1 MHPIKGL
8 SYFTFL
14 LFALYGLAHRHLQ
27 ELVFATGIACVLYG
41 FTKKLPAS
49 LLMGALFGV
58 IAVLRSHHVRLDRL
72 MLEGFADASANENPD
87 APTLGV
93 NARAD
98 ELEGE
103 EEQPKD
109 KGQLEV
115 HMSRA
120 AEPPAE
126 ADVLARD
133 AAAQNP
139 NEPFVASIEK
149 AKPVENRD
157 RRELFKLGS
166 LPNENSGK
174 GEDDYHLDA
183 GTSFLNAYKSL
194 SPDQITAM
202 GKDTQDL
209 IRTQQG
215 LIKTLHTFKRLLQDS
230 REMMKTFEDYF
241 KGFGGLS
248 ALTESKG
255 GAPNTV

>member
-8 SYFTFL
+8 SYFTFS
-14 LFALYGLAHRHLQ
+14 LFALYGLAHRHFQ

-58 IAVLRSHHVRLDRL
+58 IAILRTHHVRLDRL
-72 MLEGFADASANENPD
+72 MLEGFTDSPVADKPAAAAE
-87 APTLGV
+87 
-93 NARAD
+93 
-98 ELEGE
+98 EE
-103 EEQPKD
+103 EEQEQEEQD

-157 RRELFKLGS
+157 RRELFKLATLSDKNGD
-166 LPNENSGK
+166 GK
-174 GEDDYHLDA
+174 EDEFHIDA

-202 GKDTQDL
+202 TNDTQNL

-215 LIKTLHTFKRLLQDS
+215 LIKTLHTFKPLLQDS

-241 KGFGGLS
+241 KGFGGLGN
-248 ALTESKG
+248 LMESKG